1 MKVTHDSGN
10 NWSPM
15 PATSLILDSGRF
27 QFNVPNVAMQVH
39 AVAFDPDVQGHILVG
54 CEAAG
59 VFESTDGGQT
69 WAKVPFS
76 DFFIRAISNFFF
88 DRANTVV
95 VATYGNGLWKLVPG
109 ELPSPILCHN
119 PPARCW
125 VDVRT
130 LRGVTGF
137 TGAACPRPPDL
148 PTCQVYGVEG
158 GVIAGLELSDDGTI
172 TRVALRGG
180 ELRAYDMHGKKI
192 DPSLPVA
199 AEKTTHP
206 ASSPA
211 ALPAPTSST
220 KVGRSPGSSSR
231 RAGSRR

>member
-1 MKVTHDSGN
+1 
-10 NWSPM
+10 
-15 PATSLILDSGRF
+15 
-27 QFNVPNVAMQVH
+27 MQVH
-39 AVAFDPDVQGHILVG
+39 AVAFDPNVQGHILVG

-130 LRGVTGF
+130 HRG
-137 TGAACPRPPDL
+137 RPDL
-148 PTCQVYGVEG
+148 PALGVSPP
-158 GVIAGLELSDDGTI
+158 AGLADLPG
-172 TRVALRGG
+172 LRGG
-180 ELRAYDMHGKKI
+180 
-192 DPSLPVA
+192 
-199 AEKTTHP
+199 
-206 ASSPA
+206 
-211 ALPAPTSST
+211 
-220 KVGRSPGSSSR
+220 GRRDRWP
-231 RAGSRR
+231 